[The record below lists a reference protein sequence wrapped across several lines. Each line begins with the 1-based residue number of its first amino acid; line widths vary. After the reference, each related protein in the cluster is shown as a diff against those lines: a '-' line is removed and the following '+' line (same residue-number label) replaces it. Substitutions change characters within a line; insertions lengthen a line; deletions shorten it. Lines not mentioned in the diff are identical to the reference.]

1 MQATVAR
8 ARPLRLN
15 AAAVTASEPASRKAG
30 SYEPSSVRLNPA
42 PQAANAAPNWWA
54 ANTQANTTPTR
65 SRPNTSRHSATVGGT
80 VATQS
85 RP

>member
-1 MQATVAR
+1 M
-8 ARPLRLN
+8 LRLS
-15 AAAVTASEPASRKAG
+15 AAAVTPSAPATRKAG
-30 SYEPSSVRLNPA
+30 SYDPNQVRLAPA
-42 PQAANAAPNWWA
+42 PQAAKAAPNWCQ

-65 SRPNTSRHSATVGGT
+65 SRPNTSRTSATVGGT